1 MEKLESIIRLI
12 QDNKGA
18 PSRAPIA
25 AETRFRED
33 LGFDSFD
40 LAEFTV
46 HVEEVSFIFSS
57 VMPKIVLIVILPFCL
72 NTFYIFCYAVP
83 LRCRPRL
90 PALPAGPA

>member
-40 LAEFTV
+40 LAELTV
-46 HVEEVSFIFSS
+46 HVEENFGVDVFESGVVDTIGE
-57 VMPKIVLIVILPFCL
+57 VCEKLKI
-72 NTFYIFCYAVP
+72 
-83 LRCRPRL
+83 
-90 PALPAGPA
+90 

>member
-18 PSRAPIA
+18 LSRAPIA
-25 AETRFRED
+25 CETRFRED

-46 HVEEVSFIFSS
+46 HVEDAFGVDVFESGVVDTIGEVCEKL
-57 VMPKIVLIVILPFCL
+57 KI
-72 NTFYIFCYAVP
+72 
-83 LRCRPRL
+83 
-90 PALPAGPA
+90 